1 MNRARCSGVSGR
13 MRPWLAFVV
22 LLGCMG
28 GQEPEAPD
36 DPEQRAI
43 ERVLSTPA
51 SAPAA
56 SGVALSDDFPWLAD
70 LVAPSGSSD
79 PEAGLAD
86 GDLAAQHL
94 SLAVH
99 GDGHDARVHLKEAIA
114 AFDRMRARDEGLF
127 GRFLAL
133 LLQGD
138 APAWREAALEL
149 VRDAPM
155 DPGIPY
161 VYLAFGEIA
170 LDAGKPEDAVRFLD
184 RALTF
189 DDAHAR
195 AFAYHDLGW
204 AHLQSSPPNDQA
216 ALHAFMRAIEESQ
229 RPEPKLTRSGAALRI
244 AARRDL
250 VVPYAAVGRPDTA
263 RDFFTRVGRGPGEED
278 MVEEMLRLLA
288 AKQK

>member
-1 MNRARCSGVSGR
+1 
-13 MRPWLAFVV
+13 MRPWLAWV
-22 LLGCMG
+22 LLSGCVV

-51 SAPAA
+51 PTPAPASA
-56 SGVALSDDFPWLAD
+56 VALNDDFPWLAD
-70 LVAPSGSSD
+70 LVPPSGVSD
-79 PEAGLAD
+79 PEAELGD
-86 GDLAAQHL
+86 DDLAAQHL

-99 GDGHDARVHLKEAIA
+99 GDGHDARTHLNEAIA
-114 AFDRMRARDEGLF
+114 AFDRMRARDEVLF
-127 GRFLAL
+127 RRFLAL

-138 APAWREAALEL
+138 AKTWRDAALEL

-161 VYLAFGEIA
+161 VYLAFGETA
-170 LDAGKPEDAVRFLD
+170 LDAGKPEDAARFLD

-189 DDAHAR
+189 DNAHAR

-204 AHLQSSPPNDQA
+204 AHLQSSPPNHQEA
-216 ALHAFMRAIEESQ
+216 MHAFVRAIDESQ
-229 RPEPKLTRSGAALRI
+229 HSDPRLARSGATLRI

-250 VVPYAAVGRPDTA
+250 VIPYAAVARLDKA
-263 RDFFTRVGRGPGEED
+263 RDFFKRVGRGPGNED

-288 AKQK
+288 AEQK